1 MRAAVSVA
9 SRARGSLRLAAVC
22 GPILRLPVA
31 SRMAGSLARAE
42 AVAHSDAPEKSTK
55 PRFDANS
62 IPGGHLPP
70 LEPTKA
76 EIYNVVFEYGVLIG
90 NFLMIA
96 FIATWYM
103 KKVAWT
109 KDPGEPPVL
118 CAPAGSLEHGHK
130 VALCTV
136 NPADRVE
143 ALRLE
148 PRRMMCLALRGLPFC
163 SPSAAEDLSRST
175 RPLVTRA
182 SSDPA
187 FDPILPGAGERG

>member
-1 MRAAVSVA
+1 
-9 SRARGSLRLAAVC
+9 
-22 GPILRLPVA
+22 
-31 SRMAGSLARAE
+31 MAGSLARAE
-42 AVAHSDAPEKSTK
+42 AVAQADAPEKSTK

-109 KDPGEPPVL
+109 KDP
-118 CAPAGSLEHGHK
+118 
-130 VALCTV
+130 
-136 NPADRVE
+136 
-143 ALRLE
+143 
-148 PRRMMCLALRGLPFC
+148 
-163 SPSAAEDLSRST
+163 EDLSRST

-187 FDPILPGAGERG
+187 FDPILPGTGERG

>member
-1 MRAAVSVA
+1 
-9 SRARGSLRLAAVC
+9 
-22 GPILRLPVA
+22 
-31 SRMAGSLARAE
+31 MAGSLARAE
-42 AVAHSDAPEKSTK
+42 AVAQADAPEKSTK

-109 KDPGEPPVL
+109 KDPGEPSPCLSARAARRVNEGNRGTRFLAAFLSGTKSWGPSALCLVCCKARSLPRRRPPPPHRRGPVAL
-118 CAPAGSLEHGHK
+118 DPPAGHARQL
-130 VALCTV
+130 
-136 NPADRVE
+136 
-143 ALRLE
+143 
-148 PRRMMCLALRGLPFC
+148 
-163 SPSAAEDLSRST
+163 
-175 RPLVTRA
+175 
-182 SSDPA
+182 
-187 FDPILPGAGERG
+187 